1 MKDSPFS
8 LNRLTDVRSYVY
20 KNSFMTK
27 CDDKSGYDHVL
38 LTESSQQYFGFQWA
52 GWWLVARSLPF
63 GWKESAFVY
72 HTIGA
77 AVSSFLRDEGIPC
90 SIYIDDRLTGEL
102 ICSSGPW
109 SIPVEKCSRAFSQKA
124 AEAAILLVCLTLIG
138 LGYVLG
144 LSKCVLTPVTSLEFL
159 GLTVDSELQAFK
171 IPPEKLKKFIALRES
186 ILELKKIV
194 PTKTLQRFQGKKKK
208 KKCISF
214 ALAVPAAKLFIRNI
228 AGALSSA
235 HRSSEVN
242 FSSPLR
248 EEITHWRFMDTWTG
262 HVSWRTEKHTRIS
275 VESEASGSG

>member
-1 MKDSPFS
+1 MKDSHFS
-8 LNRLTDVRSYVY
+8 LDRLTDVRSYVY
-20 KNSFMTK
+20 QNSFMTK
-27 CDDKSGYDHVL
+27 YDNKSGYDHVL
-38 LTESSQQYFGFQWA
+38 LTESSQQYFGFQEA
-52 GWWLVARSLPF
+52 KWWLVARSLPF
-63 GWKESAFVY
+63 GWKESSFVY

-102 ICSSGPW
+102 MRSSDPW
-109 SIPVEKCSRAFSQKA
+109 SIPLEKRSQA
-124 AEAAILLVCLTLIG
+124 VCLTLIG

-159 GLTVDSELQAFK
+159 GLTVDSELQAFN

-194 PTKTLQRFQGKKKK
+194 PTKTLQRFQGK
-208 KKCISF
+208 CISF
-214 ALAVPAAKLFIRNI
+214 AFAVPAAKLFIRNI

-235 HRSSEVN
+235 HRFSEVN

-248 EEITHWRFMDTWTG
+248 KETTHWRFIDTWTG

-275 VESEASGSG
+275 VESDASGSGWGGGGVSSIFLIRILL